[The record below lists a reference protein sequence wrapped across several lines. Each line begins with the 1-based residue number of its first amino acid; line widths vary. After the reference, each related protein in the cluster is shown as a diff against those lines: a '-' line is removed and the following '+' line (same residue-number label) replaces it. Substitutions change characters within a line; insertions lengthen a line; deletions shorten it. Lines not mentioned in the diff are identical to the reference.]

1 MLNNKRLWIIIILR
15 DKKEAFNIPKE
26 RFSRSLNMFFLPKT
40 PTRALRFIALF
51 IPLSALL
58 SVPSLAQPSAEDH
71 TDAVR
76 ISASYVANYDS
87 LLNSYYLRS
96 HREQLSRHNHAVS
109 VDDFDQI
116 PDSVIA
122 RRLAALHTVIPMTYN
137 SSVRAYIRM
146 YLNMMST
153 RLDVMLSLSDYYHP
167 MFEEVL
173 SRYGVPEELK
183 YLAIVE
189 SAMNPLATSRVGA
202 AGLWQFMYHTGKL
215 YDMEVNSVVDDRR
228 DPHRSTVA
236 AARYLRDLRDIFD
249 DWTLAIAAYNCG
261 PGNINKA
268 IVRSGGHRN
277 FWLIYPYLPRETRG
291 YIPAFIAATYV
302 MNYYPEHG
310 LRAHRF
316 TLPIHSDTLRL
327 RSDALFC
334 FVSRYTG
341 VTLDEL
347 RTLNPQYR
355 ADLIPAS
362 SGSYTLCLPTDK
374 IGLMIRYEDS
384 VYARTADSLTVAP
397 VEIESYQPR
406 STSHRSRGGATH
418 LVRKGETLSSIAR
431 KHGTTVAALRKK
443 NHLRSD
449 KIRVGQRLKL

>member
-1 MLNNKRLWIIIILR
+1 MFHYILHV
-15 DKKEAFNIPKE
+15 FP
-26 RFSRSLNMFFLPKT
+26 RFFCATTLSLF
-40 PTRALRFIALF
+40 ALLTVPATAQYYDDTQADVNR
-51 IPLSALL
+51 LSA
-58 SVPSLAQPSAEDH
+58 A
-71 TDAVR
+71 
-76 ISASYVANYDS
+76 YVANYDS
-87 LLNSYYLRS
+87 LLNSYYLRN
-96 HREQLSRHNHAVS
+96 HRDHLSRHNQWVS
-109 VDDFDQI
+109 VEDFDRT

-122 RRLAALHTVIPMTYN
+122 ARLARLHTVIPMTYN
-137 SSVRAYIRM
+137 NIVRSYIRM
-146 YLNMMST
+146 YLNKMTT
-153 RLDVMLSLSDYYHP
+153 RLDVVQSLADYYHP
-167 MFEEVL
+167 MFEEAFA
-173 SRYGVPEELK
+173 RNGVPEELK

-236 AARYLRDLRDIFD
+236 AARYLRDLHGIFG

-268 IVRSGGHRN
+268 IARSGGQRDY
-277 FWLIYPYLPRETRG
+277 WRIYPYLPRETRG

-316 TLPIHSDTLRL
+316 TLPIHSDTVQL

-334 FVSRYTG
+334 YVSQFTG
-341 VTLDEL
+341 VSMDEL
-347 RTLNPQYR
+347 RSLNPQYR
-355 ADLIPAS
+355 VDYIPGAS
-362 SGSYTLCLPTDK
+362 GRYSICLPTDK

-384 VYARTADSLTVAP
+384 IYARTTDSLTVTP
-397 VEIESYQPR
+397 VEVESYQPR
-406 STSHRSRGGATH
+406 AKGSRGKGTRGGGSTYV
-418 LVRKGETLSSIAR
+418 VRKGETLSMIAR
-431 KHGTTVAALRKK
+431 KHGTTVSALRKK
-443 NHLRSD
+443 NKLRSD